1 MEWITLS
8 ISSLLLALASFTVWQ
23 RKRDGAR
30 RYQETCLS
38 RLDEVVKSAEQ
49 TKRACFTSLES
60 VHGRLELLHERA
72 NAAEQR
78 LGSMVEPPQLERK
91 EQYQAAALLLAGGNS
106 IERVAA
112 MLALPLSQVEL
123 VQELQ
128 KFAPRENGA
137 SLSPSIAAPSKSV
150 RRRRKNKP
158 ARREV
163 LPRVRPIL
171 LTDVVRH
178 DGATVARAEAS
189 KRAAM
194 SATYGAEERMGVV
207 Q

>member
-8 ISSLLLALASFTVWQ
+8 VASLLLATASFTVWQ

-30 RYQETCLS
+30 GYQEACLK
-38 RLDEVVKSAEQ
+38 RLDDVAKSAEQ
-49 TKRACFTSLES
+49 TKRACFSSLES
-60 VHGRLELLHERA
+60 LHGRLDLLQERA
-72 NAAEQR
+72 NVAEQR
-78 LGSMVEPPQLERK
+78 LGSVVEPPQLERK

-106 IERVAA
+106 LERVAA

-128 KFAPRENGA
+128 KFAPWGNGA
-137 SLSPSIAAPSKSV
+137 SPSAVIAAPPKAL

-163 LPRVRPIL
+163 PPRVRPIL
-171 LTDVVRH
+171 LTDVVRY
-178 DGATVARAEAS
+178 DGAAARAG
-189 KRAAM
+189 AA
-194 SATYGAEERMGVV
+194 A
-207 Q
+207 

>member
-8 ISSLLLALASFTVWQ
+8 VSSLLLAMAGFTLWQ

-30 RYQETCLS
+30 RYQEACLD
-38 RLDEVVKSAEQ
+38 RLDEVAKSAEQ
-49 TKRACFTSLES
+49 TRRACFTSLES
-60 VHGRLELLHERA
+60 LHGRLDLLHERA

-78 LGSMVEPPQLERK
+78 FGSMVEPPQLERK

-106 IERVAA
+106 LERVAA

-137 SLSPSIAAPSKSV
+137 ALSPVIAAPPKAL
-150 RRRRKNKP
+150 RRRRKHKP

-178 DGATVARAEAS
+178 ENAPAARAEA
-189 KRAAM
+189 AA
-194 SATYGAEERMGVV
+194 
-207 Q
+207 